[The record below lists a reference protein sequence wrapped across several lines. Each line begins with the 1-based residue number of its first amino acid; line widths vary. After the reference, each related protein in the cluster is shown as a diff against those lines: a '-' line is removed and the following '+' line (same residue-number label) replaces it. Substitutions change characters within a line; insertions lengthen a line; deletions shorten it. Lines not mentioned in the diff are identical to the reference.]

1 MTTPLTQDLAET
13 QARIETLA
21 QREVVRDELR
31 QRKSDLNEEA
41 ATLRGQNERLV
52 PEVEPFKARI
62 ALLESSTEPVCP
74 TCGQP
79 LTPEHR
85 RQVVAELNAEI
96 ETRRHLFR
104 DNKARLEAIKPEVA
118 RRR

>member
-1 MTTPLTQDLAET
+1 M
-13 QARIETLA
+13 
-21 QREVVRDELR
+21 RDELR
-31 QRKSDLNEEA
+31 QRKSDLDEEA
-41 ATLRGQNERLV
+41 ASLRGQNERLV

-62 ALLESSTEPVCP
+62 ALLESSTDPVCP

-85 RQVVAELNAEI
+85 RQVVAELNGEI

-104 DNKARLEAIKPEVA
+104 ENKARLEAIKPEVDY
-118 RRR
+118 RR